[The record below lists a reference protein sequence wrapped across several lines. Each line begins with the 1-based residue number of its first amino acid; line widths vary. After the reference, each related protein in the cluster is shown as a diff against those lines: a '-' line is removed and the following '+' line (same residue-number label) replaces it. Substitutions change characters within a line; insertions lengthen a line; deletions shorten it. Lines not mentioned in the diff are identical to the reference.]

1 MTPLLVLRPEPG
13 NSATAA
19 RARALGLEVRQSPL
33 FDIVALPWAVPDPD
47 SFDLLLLTSANA
59 VRAGGS
65 ELKRLGTRDVMAVGA
80 ATAAAARDAGMR
92 LVLSGER
99 GVDDLLARVP
109 PGTRLLHLAGADR
122 HRPAPGHRIATIAVY
137 RAVPTEVA
145 LPMGRSVALVHSAR
159 AGARLAELAPDR
171 AAITVAALSPQVG
184 AACGGGWA
192 GVHVALQV
200 ADGALLALAARLCQE

>member
-1 MTPLLVLRPEPG
+1 LTPLLVLRPEPG

-19 RARALGLEVRQSPL
+19 RARALGLDVRQSPL
-33 FDIVALPWAVPDPD
+33 FDIVALPWNAPDPD

-65 ELKRLGTRDVMAVGA
+65 ELARLGARDVMAVGA
-80 ATAAAARDAGMR
+80 ATAAAARDAGLR
-92 LVLSGER
+92 VVLSGDR
-99 GVDDLLARVP
+99 GVDDLLARVTH
-109 PGTRLLHLAGADR
+109 GARLLHLAGADH
-122 HRPAPGHRIATIAVY
+122 HRPATGHNIATIAVY
-137 RAVPTEVA
+137 RAMPTEVV
-145 LPMGRSVALVHSAR
+145 LPAGRSVALVHSAR

-171 AAITVAALSPQVG
+171 SEITIAALSPQVA

-192 GVHVALQV
+192 GVHVAPQV

>member
-19 RARALGLEVRQSPL
+19 RARALGLDVRQLPL
-33 FDIVALPWAVPDPD
+33 FDIVALPWVAPDPD

-65 ELKRLGTRDVMAVGA
+65 ELARLGARDVMTVGA
-80 ATAAAARDAGMR
+80 ATAAAAREAGLR
-92 LVLSGER
+92 VVLSGDG

-109 PGTRLLHLAGADR
+109 NGARLLHLAGADH
-122 HRPAPGHRIATIAVY
+122 HRPAAGHKIATIAVY
-137 RAVPTEVA
+137 RAVPTEVV
-145 LPMGRSVALVHSAR
+145 LPAGRSVALVHSAR
-159 AGARLAELAPDR
+159 AGTRLAELAPDR
-171 AAITVAALSPQVG
+171 AAITVAALSPQVA

-192 GVHVALQV
+192 GVHVAPQV